1 MTLDPF
7 RAVTKPGKIAAGI
20 ANRVLII
27 TELGLAALA
36 IYYQHTENF
45 FGSTGMAIFMGV
57 VYLLAVL
64 TMNWIL
70 KMLCNAVL
78 ILIHGTTDIPKAERD
93 LAQRDAD
100 ARRRQAD
107 SERQD
112 RALRAIEKTAEQQ
125 PYRQYRPY
133 GYYRYYRPYKKKSAA
148 SGKTKAKTDKSA
160 TSKYKTYY
168 DAR

>member
-27 TELGLAALA
+27 AELGLAALA

-45 FGSTGMAIFMGV
+45 FGGTGMAIFMGI
-57 VYLLAVL
+57 VYFLAVL
-64 TMNWIL
+64 IVNWIL
-70 KMLCNAVL
+70 KMLCNALL
-78 ILIHGTTDIPKAERD
+78 ILIHGTTDLSKAERD

-100 ARRRQAD
+100 SRRQKAD
-107 SERQD
+107 AERQD
-112 RALRAIEKTAEQQ
+112 RALRAIEKSGEQQQQ
-125 PYRQYRPY
+125 PYRPYRPY
-133 GYYRYYRPYKKKSAA
+133 GYYRYYQPYRKKGS
-148 SGKTKAKTDKSA
+148 KTKAKTSK
-160 TSKYKTYY
+160 TSKTKSNSTN